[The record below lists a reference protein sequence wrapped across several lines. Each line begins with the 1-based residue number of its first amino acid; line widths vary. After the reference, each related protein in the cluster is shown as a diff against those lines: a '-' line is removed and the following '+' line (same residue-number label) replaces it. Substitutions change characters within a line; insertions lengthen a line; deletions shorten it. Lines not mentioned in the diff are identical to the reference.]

1 MYKNKKERRLIIMAR
16 IATHNGTQVAREHNI
31 RNPKVVSKEKHIDP
45 NGHSEIWLDETPRA
59 AYERLFGS
67 AVRKYNA
74 KQKRKDRQIDDYY
87 KKICNDK
94 KKNPVYEMIVG
105 VYDKNISA
113 ETKRE
118 ILKEF
123 TDNWKE
129 RNPNLELI
137 GAYFHYD
144 EPGADIHL
152 HADYIPIVRNC
163 SRGLETQTALSKAL
177 EQQGIVPGKTM
188 SETAQI
194 LWEAK
199 ENAYLE
205 SLCNAR
211 GIEVEHPQKGKK
223 VHHMETDIF
232 KLTEEIN
239 GLKDKV
245 DMLQKDVV
253 EWTAEKDLVE
263 LEAKEV
269 QKRIDEV
276 KEKVDAVEK
285 TFVANLPILDRF
297 RHYVEEQKYIPR
309 KWKDIILN
317 LVDSFEREEK
327 QRYVNLKAWIAPKG
341 KTDTFIKEKRNGFD
355 DVDR

>member
-1 MYKNKKERRLIIMAR
+1 MAT
-16 IATHNGTQVAREHNI
+16 IATHNGIQVAREHNI

-45 NGHSEIWLDETPRA
+45 NGHSEIWVDETPRA

-67 AVRKYNA
+67 AVKKYNE
-74 KQKRKDRQIDDYY
+74 KQKRKDRRIDDYY
-87 KKICNDK
+87 KKICQDK

-152 HADYIPIVRNC
+152 HADYIPVVRNC
-163 SRGLETQTALSKAL
+163 SRGLETQTALTKAL

-211 GIEVEHPQKGKK
+211 GIEVEHPQKGNKE
-223 VHHMETDIF
+223 VRHMETDIF
-232 KLTEEIN
+232 KLTAEIS

-253 EWTAEKDLVE
+253 EWTAEKDLTA
-263 LEAKEV
+263 LEAKEM

-285 TFVANLPILDRF
+285 TFVANLPIIDRF
-297 RHYVEEQKYIPR
+297 RLYVKNHNYVPQKLKNYIL
-309 KWKDIILN
+309 D
-317 LVDSFEREEK
+317 LVDSFERDEK
-327 QRYVNLKAWIAPKG
+327 QKYVNLKSWLPK
-341 KTDTFIKEKRNGFD
+341 KEKNDTIIKEKRKGID
-355 DVDR
+355 DIDR